1 MKKFL
6 VLALAL
12 TVLLSGVLSI
22 QAQDALKIA
31 FVFVGP
37 VGDFGWSYMHNQG
50 RLAIEEAFGNAVETE
65 IVENVN
71 TENTELVLNELI
83 NAGFSVVF
91 TTSLEHQDGV
101 LAVAPENPEVQFVN
115 AAGTQTLDNVAVVSG
130 RMYQARYLSGIVA
143 GSLSESNVIGYVA
156 AFPFPSLIRDINAFT
171 LGVQS
176 VNPDAVVQVTYTETW
191 YDPVIEAGAA
201 DSLLLSGVDI
211 LAQHQDSPAVQE
223 AAARI
228 GVYSISYNSD
238 MSEIGETVLTGPVW
252 NWGAKYV
259 DVIQHI
265 LDGDYVG
272 NENYWGGMSDGIVTL
287 APFSPLVP
295 EEVAALVEEAR
306 AVLESGEWDV
316 FCGPI
321 YGENEGEEVTIVEE
335 GFCMTDEEMLT
346 MNFYVQGVIGASAPS
361 SAPEGIGVEVE

>member
-1 MKKFL
+1 MKKLLML
-6 VLALAL
+6 VFALASL
-12 TVLLSGVLSI
+12 ILGSFGI
-22 QAQDALKIA
+22 QAQEPLKIA

-101 LAVAPENPEVQFVN
+101 LAIAPNHPDVQFVN
-115 AAGTQTLDNVAVVSG
+115 AAGTETLDNVSIVSG
-130 RMYQARYLSGIVA
+130 RMYQARYLSGLVA
-143 GSLSESNVIGYVA
+143 GSMTEGNVIGYVA
-156 AFPFPSLIRDINAFT
+156 AFPFASLIRDINAFT
-171 LGVQS
+171 LGVRT
-176 VNPDAVVQVTYTETW
+176 VNPEAVVQVVYTETW

-201 DSLLLSGVDI
+201 DSLLLSGVDV

-228 GVYSISYNSD
+228 GAYSISYNSD

-259 DVIQHI
+259 SIIQEI
-265 LDGDYVG
+265 LDGNYVG
-272 NENYWGGMSDGIVTL
+272 NENYWGQMGEGIVAL
-287 APFSPLVP
+287 APFSELVP
-295 EEVAALVEEAR
+295 EEVVTLVEDER
-306 AVLESGEWDV
+306 AAIESGEWDI

-321 YGENEGEEVTIVEE
+321 YGEVDGDDVTIVEE
-335 GFCMTDEEMLT
+335 GFCMSDEEIRT
-346 MNFYVQGVIGASAPS
+346 MNFYVQGVTGAPAPNP
-361 SAPEGIGVEVE
+361 APEGIGVEVE